1 MAGSYLRGV
10 LQTDS
15 RSMAKFTYWAPVP
28 CESEWASRSLTE
40 LVACLIH
47 RYRQP
52 TQRRIETITSTLARV
67 LPSTPQRREAYDR
80 LAIVFTSLCE
90 AIETHAWLVD
100 HVLGPALAKMEHDPA
115 STSPSDR
122 EDLRQTIVYG
132 EDERTCLRRESV
144 ALGYAVLDI
153 AGAPVPVNEAVLAVE
168 LDMLVLLVNEQ
179 LDLED
184 RCLWPRALDL
194 THWEM

>member
-1 MAGSYLRGV
+1 M
-10 LQTDS
+10 T
-15 RSMAKFTYWAPVP
+15 KFTYWTPVP
-28 CESEWASRSLTE
+28 CEIEWASRSLAE
-40 LVACLIH
+40 LVTHLTE
-47 RYRQP
+47 RYHQP
-52 TQRRIETITSTLARV
+52 TQRRIQTIASTLAQIV
-67 LPSTPQRREAYDR
+67 PSTPQRRDAYDR

-100 HVLGPALAKMEHDPA
+100 HILGPVLARVEDDVVSA
-115 STSPSDR
+115 STCDR
-122 EDLRQTIVYG
+122 EALRQTIAYA

-153 AGAPVPVNEAVLAVE
+153 AGSPVAVNEAIVALE

-184 RCLWPRALDL
+184 RCLWPRALGL
-194 THWEM
+194 THRKK